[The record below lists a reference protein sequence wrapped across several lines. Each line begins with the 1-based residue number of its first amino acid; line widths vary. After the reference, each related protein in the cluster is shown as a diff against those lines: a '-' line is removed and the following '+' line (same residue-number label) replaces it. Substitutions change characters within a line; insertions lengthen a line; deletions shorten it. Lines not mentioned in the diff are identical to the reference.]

1 MTTKPFSV
9 DIDTDADAVEAW
21 IAASDPDDWE
31 AVDVVVSPH
40 LTMTLQMTFDREQI
54 RLLSEA
60 ARAADMPVI
69 RWIKQLALEQAER
82 LATETA
88 SAPR

>member
-1 MTTKPFSV
+1 MTSKPFPA
-9 DIDTDADAVEAW
+9 DADTDAIEAW
-21 IAASDPDDWE
+21 IAESDPDDWE
-31 AVDVVVSPH
+31 AVEVDVSPNI
-40 LTMTLQMTFDREQI
+40 TMTLKMTFDLEQI

-82 LATETA
+82 IAAEA
-88 SAPR
+88 ARAPR